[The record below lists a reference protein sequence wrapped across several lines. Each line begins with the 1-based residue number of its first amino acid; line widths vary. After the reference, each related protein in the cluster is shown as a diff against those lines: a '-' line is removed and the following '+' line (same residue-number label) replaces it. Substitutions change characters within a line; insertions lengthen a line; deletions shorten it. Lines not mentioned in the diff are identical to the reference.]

1 MSTGTPPPPSTI
13 IVIVQAFT
21 KFEAEDGGE
30 GFQWNMGDDLRI
42 EVSPTL
48 AFRDFALKVKEI
60 KGIPLIR
67 MRFQLRSGEIKESK
81 WERTLRQVGIYDKG
95 KVRLEPTTPFC
106 WQWEPIEY
114 YWQKTVE
121 ALVENCDPKLGC
133 SFAHLKEKVPL
144 PPTMK
149 SVKLVSFIRKYPDI
163 FQIEV
168 NTSSTDTMWVHIN
181 KDYDLP
187 TWV

>member
-1 MSTGTPPPPSTI
+1 
-13 IVIVQAFT
+13 
-21 KFEAEDGGE
+21 
-30 GFQWNMGDDLRI
+30 MGDDLRI

-48 AFRDFALKVKEI
+48 TFRDFALKVKEI

-67 MRFQLRSGEIKESK
+67 MRYSLRSGEIKESK
-81 WERTLRQVGIYDKG
+81 WERSLRQVGIYDKG
-95 KVRLEPTTPFC
+95 KVRLEPTSPFC

-121 ALVENCDPKLGC
+121 ALVENCDSKLGS
-133 SFAHLKEKVPL
+133 SFTHLKEKVPL

-149 SVKLVSFIRKYPDI
+149 SVKLMSFIRKYPDI
-163 FQIEV
+163 FQCEV
-168 NTSSTDTMWVHIN
+168 STSSTDSIWIHIN